1 VGQSAGIFL
10 RIARCPILD
19 SDMYK
24 LVSILILA
32 GMICASV
39 FSTSRSENDTTASD
53 ARIRKVIDSHRSSW
67 DGPSVPEADGQAL
80 HDIVLQ
86 NKYKNALEIGTSN
99 GYSGLWIAW
108 ALSKTGGK
116 LITIEIDPDRHR
128 EALAYFREAGLDKY
142 VDARLGD
149 AHELVPALSG
159 PFDFVFCD
167 ADKDWY
173 ENYLKAALPK
183 ITVGG
188 CFAAHNVSEYSGR
201 GGRRGGGFGRGGAS
215 GFLEFARSFQNLD
228 TKVLNI
234 PGSGGLSVSYK
245 KAEK

>member
-1 VGQSAGIFL
+1 MCKLISIAIIAVFIGTSIF
-10 RIARCPILD
+10 P
-19 SDMYK
+19 
-24 LVSILILA
+24 
-32 GMICASV
+32 AS
-39 FSTSRSENDTTASD
+39 RPGADTAAAD
-53 ARIRKVIDSHRSSW
+53 ARVRKVIDSHRDSW
-67 DGPSVPEADGQAL
+67 GGMNVPEADGQAL
-80 HDIVLQ
+80 HDIVIQ

-116 LITIEIDPDRHR
+116 LITIEIDPGRHK

-149 AHELVPALSG
+149 AHELVPSLPG

-167 ADKDWY
+167 ADKEWY

-183 ITVGG
+183 IPVGG
-188 CFAAHNVSEYSGR
+188 CFAAHNVSDYSAW
-201 GGRRGGGFGRGGAS
+201 GGRRRGGYGRGAGGS
-215 GFLEFARSFQNLD
+215 FLEFARSLPNLD

-234 PGSGGLSVSYK
+234 PGSGGLSVSYV